1 MIFIEDRKVFFTVDS
16 TFFVSGQARGRTANT
31 WVEGRVQGGKQQVS
45 DENAMKEEQDVK
57 KQQQGCLGV
66 KLSVKLQLG
75 ASSVKGLWAKRLL
88 WFPYQIDYVWI
99 KQIKSKYQRNRFL
112 IPSLK

>member
-1 MIFIEDRKVFFTVDS
+1 M
-16 TFFVSGQARGRTANT
+16 
-31 WVEGRVQGGKQQVS
+31 QGGKQQVS

-75 ASSVKGLWAKRLL
+75 ASSVKGL
-88 WFPYQIDYVWI
+88 
-99 KQIKSKYQRNRFL
+99 
-112 IPSLK
+112 